1 MNEQNS
7 AEQKQTIEQLT
18 ARHSKLDKK
27 RVEAEINAKNAKKQ
41 LEELKRQAR
50 DEFDTDD
57 VDELREKL
65 KQMERENERKRA
77 EYQTSLD
84 SIEESLQKVEATY
97 GSVDPD
103 GGSEINAD
111 SNVEGA

>member
-7 AEQKQTIEQLT
+7 ADQKQTIEELT
-18 ARHSKLDKK
+18 DRYSKLNEK
-27 RVEAEINAKNAKKQ
+27 RVEAVTNAKNAEKR
-41 LEELKRQAR
+41 LEELRQQAR
-50 DEFDTDD
+50 EEFGTDD

-65 KQMERENERKRA
+65 KQMEIENERKRA

-84 SIEESLQKVEATY
+84 SIDESLQKVEATY
-97 GSVDPD
+97 GSVDAD
-103 GGSEINAD
+103 GGGEINAD